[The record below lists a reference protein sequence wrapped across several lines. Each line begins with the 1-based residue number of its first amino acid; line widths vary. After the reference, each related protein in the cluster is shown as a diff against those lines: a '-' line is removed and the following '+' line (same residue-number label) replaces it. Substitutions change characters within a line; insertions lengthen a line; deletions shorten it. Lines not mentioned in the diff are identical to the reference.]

1 MVSCPAGAGADGGRA
16 GAHREAADGVDR
28 AADEVTAAPLLRA
41 FGGLDEPAGIETMKS
56 RIDALEGASI
66 PLKIADVLDC
76 DAGGIM
82 SFVRD
87 DAMVA
92 DYAHSTRSASA

>member
-28 AADEVTAAPLLRA
+28 AADEVTDAPLHRA
-41 FGGLDEPAGIETMKS
+41 FGDLDESSENRNDEI
-56 RIDALEGASI
+56 RFDVLEGVSI
-66 PLKIADVLDC
+66 LLKIADVLDC